1 MPFIKISQKE
11 ADRLLHMLK
20 RSLVSEITFPLKGE
34 SAEFD
39 VIGDKR
45 QDLFTIKIFRGRI
58 NHLKYNLGARI
69 TRNGILL
76 LELHINPSN
85 VHFNPDGNKIVGN
98 HWHIYSEEF
107 GRLLTLPAGDIE
119 CEQFTDN
126 TIIFLEKF
134 HVIEKPV
141 IHQKS

>member
-1 MPFIKISQKE
+1 MPFIKISQEE

-20 RSLVSEITFPLKGE
+20 RSLASEITFPLKSE

-107 GRLLTLPAGDIE
+107 GRLWALPAGDIE